1 MFLEPE
7 SKPAALPFRRF
18 RNGQEIPGEQL
29 PMQLAVA
36 NGVEVRDVEIQ
47 MVRSDGVA
55 FDWLVNAVPLF
66 DEQGA
71 VRGCVAAFM
80 DISDRKQALAALH
93 RSEER
98 YRTLFDCLDEGFCI
112 IEMLFDANDKP
123 IDYRFLEVN
132 PAFLKQT
139 GLEQAAGKTA
149 RQLVPDLEDY
159 WFEMY
164 GKVALTGESLRFEH
178 GSEAMNR
185 WFDVLAFRTPE
196 PQSRKVAILFKEIT
210 DRKQSENLLRQQE
223 EQLRLFVKH
232 SPAGVAMFD
241 RQMRYMLVS
250 DRWLASY
257 GLGTQNIVGR
267 SHYDIFPNL
276 PDRFKQIHQRC
287 LAGAVEICPEDRFPA
302 LMARSTGCA
311 GKFTLGEP
319 TPMRLAAS

>member
-80 DISDRKQALAALH
+80 DISDRKQALAALR

-112 IEMLFDANDKP
+112 IEMLFDENDKP

-149 RQLVPDLEDY
+149 RQLIPDLEDY

-178 GSEAMNR
+178 GSEVMNR

-196 PQSRKVAILFKEIT
+196 PQSRQVAILFKEIS
-210 DRKQSENLLRQQE
+210 DHKQSENLLQQQE

-257 GLGTQNIVGR
+257 GLGDSKHCGPIALRHLSGFAR
-267 SHYDIFPNL
+267 SFQTNPPALSGGSSRNL
-276 PDRFKQIHQRC
+276 PR
-287 LAGAVEICPEDRFPA
+287 
-302 LMARSTGCA
+302 RSV
-311 GKFTLGEP
+311 
-319 TPMRLAAS
+319 TPR

>member
-1 MFLEPE
+1 M
-7 SKPAALPFRRF
+7 
-18 RNGQEIPGEQL
+18 
-29 PMQLAVA
+29 
-36 NGVEVRDVEIQ
+36 
-47 MVRSDGVA
+47 A

-71 VRGCVAAFM
+71 VRGSVAAFM

-93 RSEER
+93 RSQER

-112 IEMLFDANDKP
+112 IEMLFDADEKP

-132 PAFLKQT
+132 PAFVKQT
-139 GLEQAAGKTA
+139 GLEEATGKTM
-149 RQLVPDLEDY
+149 RQLVPDHENY
-159 WFEMY
+159 WFEVY
-164 GKVALTGESLRFEH
+164 GKVALTGEPLRFEH

-185 WFDVLAFRTPE
+185 WFEVSAFRTPE
-196 PQSRKVAILFKEIT
+196 PHSRKVAILFKDIS
-210 DRKQSENLLRQQE
+210 DRKQSENLLQQQE

-257 GLGTQNIVGR
+257 GFGDRNIVGQ
-267 SHYDIFPNL
+267 SHYDIFPDL

-287 LAGAVEICPEDRFPA
+287 LAGSVEICPEDRLRRADGCVEWVRWEIHPWRTNTNEIGGIMIFCEIITERKNA
-302 LMARSTGCA
+302 ELAAARSLPASQQYYRKYYRCLYGA
-311 GKFTLGEP
+311 RFTMALYL
-319 TPMRLAAS
+319 R